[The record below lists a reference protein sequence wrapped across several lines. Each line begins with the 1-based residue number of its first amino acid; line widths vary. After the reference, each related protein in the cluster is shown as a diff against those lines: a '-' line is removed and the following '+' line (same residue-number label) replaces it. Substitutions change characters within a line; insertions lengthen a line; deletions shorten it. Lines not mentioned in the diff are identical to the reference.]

1 MKNINVKN
9 TGYVQM
15 LSWNAMIAVR
25 TAHKHMSTCC
35 YPNILCFMTLPL
47 SLLISAFGQTLQL
60 ENSLVWK
67 TFWCS
72 SIPLFPNVF
81 SVYTNIESH
90 LSGLHVDRLLYS
102 YSIKCLRTLGR
113 LTTNWELRYPLDA
126 SWPSIIKKN
135 RFNIS
140 VSDGTSEHK
149 LRQNATATFKKSQ
162 SSKKWILS
170 LWLFHNQA
178 IKQKRNQRSFLN
190 RNSLT
195 PCWFLGCPI
204 E

>member
-1 MKNINVKN
+1 MLSFDISTKFWMKNINVKN
-9 TGYVQM
+9 TGYAQM

-72 SIPLFPNVF
+72 SIPLFPYVF
-81 SVYTNIESH
+81 SDTSIYTNIESH
-90 LSGLHVDRLLYS
+90 LSDLHVDRLLYS

-113 LTTNWELRYPLDA
+113 LTTNWHTCKKRVMLRWRLF
-126 SWPSIIKKN
+126 WPKKN
-135 RFNIS
+135 C
-140 VSDGTSEHK
+140 G
-149 LRQNATATFKKSQ
+149 KS
-162 SSKKWILS
+162 
-170 LWLFHNQA
+170 A
-178 IKQKRNQRSFLN
+178 
-190 RNSLT
+190 
-195 PCWFLGCPI
+195 
-204 E
+204 

>member
-9 TGYVQM
+9 TGYAQM

-47 SLLISAFGQTLQL
+47 SRLISAFGQTLQL

-67 TFWCS
+67 TFWYS

-126 SWPSIIKKN
+126 PWPSIIKK
-135 RFNIS
+135 IGLTYQS
-140 VSDGTSEHK
+140 AMEHRNTNWDK
-149 LRQNATATFKKSQ
+149 MRLLPLKRVKVRKNGSWVFDFF
-162 SSKKWILS
+162 I
-170 LWLFHNQA
+170 
-178 IKQKRNQRSFLN
+178 IKQLN
-190 RNSLT
+190 RKEIKGVS
-195 PCWFLGCPI
+195 
-204 E
+204 